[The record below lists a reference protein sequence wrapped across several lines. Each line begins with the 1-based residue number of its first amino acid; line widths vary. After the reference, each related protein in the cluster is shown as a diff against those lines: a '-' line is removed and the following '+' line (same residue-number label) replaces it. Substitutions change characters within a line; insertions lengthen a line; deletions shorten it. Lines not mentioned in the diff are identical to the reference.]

1 MAIVFTSFFDE
12 VSKYRDEGL
21 RDYQAH
27 HKHDIYKRWKVVNS
41 VLLQMPTGTGKTRLF
56 VSMINDFKQYSES
69 HKTQIKTLII
79 THRKEL
85 VEQIKNELYWN
96 YDIKSTLITANNK
109 DSHYNPLPVCI
120 ASIQTLQRRLE
131 AHWYNY
137 PFDFI
142 IVDEAHHSKARTY
155 KKVLD
160 AYNHAKIL
168 GVTATPYRLNGEGFT
183 DEYKELIIS
192 PSVKRYIEA
201 GWLSNYDYYSIKEN
215 SDLYKGLDDIP
226 LDKYGEY
233 ATTPLWNYISRDR
246 IRSEIVGSYLKYAKG
261 KKAIIYTINKAHNK
275 QLCQEFKQCSVIAC
289 DIDSDTSGDERRRI
303 VQEFREGKIDVLCN
317 VDIFTEGFDCP
328 DVEVIQLARPTK
340 SLGLYLQQVG
350 RGLRIAEG
358 KRKVLFLD
366 NVGLYNRFGFP
377 ASKRMWHKHFLGQE
391 VDESSRFV
399 SKLDSDEPFEMEKR
413 YRDLS
418 EGCEKMTLIDS
429 TGINKVIE
437 EAKSKNLK
445 KIINDVF
452 ETNQKKYEEFV
463 VGYSELHMSYSSE
476 LIEDLVNPCTSI
488 ISECEDL
495 FFWKQRIKK
504 EFKPIIQNNEIVYVG
519 YLDLDDY
526 IRTKSKMILSRFKNE
541 LSKSR
546 SFLFEQLNEY
556 TAEQLYYFFSNEYG
570 NNHIMTKKFKSFCL
584 CGYGNLHWK
593 KIVDMWNSPELERKM
608 IINRSDNNTKDLSK
622 RQQSQSFVFSVGD
635 RVTHYLWG
643 EGTIN
648 EIVLNGSLYSV
659 LFDSLPSQ
667 NTYVKPQVLLKEN
680 SEVDNDNKTIIRNS
694 EDEINNGSSI
704 YRNEEVEVNNLLLE
718 SFATGNSA
726 ELETESLSII
736 NSGRGCHLV
745 NSQNKTVFSSSG
757 KLVRI
762 RGNFYRVNYVWSS
775 VTITLLGK
783 HDDGMFYAKKKIIQA
798 RYHTALFKSIDRNT
812 YLEQIEDVRPLEN
825 NLEKYK
831 VKISGV
837 WYDGDGYK
845 IQWTSI
851 PFENEKTKI
860 PK

>member
-1 MAIVFTSFFDE
+1 MPIVFTPFFNE

-27 HKHDIYKRWKVVNS
+27 HKRDIYNRWKDVNS
-41 VLLQMPTGTGKTRLF
+41 ILLQMPTGTGKTRLF

-69 HKTQIKTLII
+69 HKIQLKSLII

-85 VEQIKNELYWN
+85 VEQIRNELYWN
-96 YDIKSTLITANNK
+96 YDIKSTLITADNK

-160 AYNHAKIL
+160 AYGHAKIL

-183 DEYKELIIS
+183 DEYRELIIS

-201 GWLSNYDYYSIKEN
+201 GWLSNYDYYSIKED

-233 ATTPLWNYISRDR
+233 ATTPLWNYINKDR

-275 QLCQEFKQCSVIAC
+275 QLCEGFKECGVVAY
-289 DIDSDTSGDERRRI
+289 DIDSDTSGDERKRI
-303 VQEFREGKIDVLCN
+303 VQYFREGKIDVLCN

-377 ASKRMWHKHFLGQE
+377 ASKRMWRKHFLGQE
-391 VDESSRFV
+391 VDEASRFV
-399 SKLDSDEPFEMEKR
+399 SKLDYDEPFEMEKR
-413 YRDLS
+413 HQDLS

-437 EAKSKNLK
+437 EAKSDYLVEKVKKLK
-445 KIINDVF
+445 KIVNDVF
-452 ETNQKKYEEFV
+452 ETNQRIYEEFV
-463 VGYSELHMSYSSE
+463 VGYSEMHMSYSSE
-476 LIEDLVNPCTSI
+476 LVDDLVNPCTSI
-488 ISECEDL
+488 YSECEDL
-495 FFWKQRIKK
+495 FFWKKKIKK
-504 EFKPIIQNNEIVYVG
+504 EFKPIIKNNDIVYEN

-526 IRTKSKMILSRFKNE
+526 IRTKSKMILSRFKSE
-541 LSKSR
+541 LSKSQ

-556 TAEQLYYFFSNEYG
+556 TAEQLYYFFANEYVK
-570 NNHIMTKKFKSFCL
+570 NHIMTKKFESFCL
-584 CGYGNLHWK
+584 CGYGKMHWK
-593 KIVDMWNSPELERKM
+593 QMVEMWNSPELERKL
-608 IINRSDNNTKDLSK
+608 IIKRSDNNIKDLSE
-622 RQQSQSFVFSVGD
+622 RQQPQSFSFSVGD

-648 EIVLNGSLYSV
+648 EIVLNGSLYGI

-704 YRNEEVEVNNLLLE
+704 YRNEETEVDNLLLE
-718 SFATGNSA
+718 SFSTGSTT
-726 ELETESLSII
+726 ELESESLSII
-736 NSGRGCHLV
+736 NSGKGCRLV
-745 NSQNKTVFSSSG
+745 NTQNETVFSSMG
-757 KLVRI
+757 KLLRI
-762 RGNFYRVNYVWSS
+762 RGNFFRVNYLWSS
-775 VTITLLGK
+775 VTITILGK
-783 HDDGMFYAKKKIIQA
+783 HNDGMYYANKRIILA
-798 RYHTALFKSIDRNT
+798 RYHTALFKSINRNT
-812 YLEQIEDVRPLEN
+812 YMEQIEDIRPLVN
-825 NLEKYK
+825 NQEKYR
-831 VKISGV
+831 VKISGI
-837 WYDGDGYK
+837 WYDGDGN
-845 IQWTSI
+845 II
-851 PFENEKTKI
+851 R
-860 PK
+860 